1 MDHLIDYLKERITDN
16 MQLEDIVKV
25 FEQMCDIPLEDDM
38 ILFETGTFTS
48 HSKEPLFQISLVR
61 QCSNENEEFYQI
73 HVDIL
78 YEPDNENKLFS
89 ESTWDEDISESIFD
103 HIKESRSFAYAKNK
117 EYLETKIYLDET

>member
-1 MDHLIDYLKERITDN
+1 MNYLIDFLKKRITDK
-16 MQLEDIVKV
+16 MPTEDIVKV
-25 FEQMCDIPLEDDM
+25 FEQMCDMPIEDGM

-48 HSKEPLFQISLVR
+48 HSKEPLFQISLVK
-61 QCSNENEEFYQI
+61 QCSNEDEEFYQI

-103 HIKESRSFAYAKNK
+103 YIKESRSFAYAKNK
-117 EYLETKIYLDET
+117 DYIKIEIYLDET

>member
-61 QCSNENEEFYQI
+61 QCSNEDGEFYQI

-117 EYLETKIYLDET
+117 DYIKIEIYLDET

>member
-25 FEQMCDIPLEDDM
+25 FEQMCDIPLEEDM
-38 ILFETGTFTS
+38 VLFETGTFTS

-78 YEPDNENKLFS
+78 YEPDNENKVFS

-103 HIKESRSFAYAKNK
+103 HIKESKSFTYAKNK